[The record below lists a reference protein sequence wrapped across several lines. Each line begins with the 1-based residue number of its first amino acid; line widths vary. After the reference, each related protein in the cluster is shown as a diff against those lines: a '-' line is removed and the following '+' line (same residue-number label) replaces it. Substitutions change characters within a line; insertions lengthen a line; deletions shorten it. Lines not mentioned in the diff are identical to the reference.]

1 MYFFLFTF
9 THQGLFLISTTR
21 GLRAPSFHPLG
32 LSRALPPSHPLL
44 SPPPPPRLLASLPPS
59 EVQLSPRCCRSVCS
73 AGAAAAARFV
83 RPLSPTCAAD
93 AAAAEDAADAADG
106 ADLHGII
113 STRSHLVV
121 HF

>member
-1 MYFFLFTF
+1 MR
-9 THQGLFLISTTR
+9 QR
-21 GLRAPSFHPLG
+21 Q
-32 LSRALPPSHPLL
+32 
-44 SPPPPPRLLASLPPS
+44 LA
-59 EVQLSPRCCRSVCS
+59 
-73 AGAAAAARFV
+73 FV

-93 AAAAEDAADAADG
+93 AAAAAAEDDADAADG